1 MGIDWNRVKTRD
13 DLTKIA
19 GYDDSDIG
27 ELHLTINPNLSE
39 WEMEDALFWRDY
51 ARGII
56 LINGSPGQGKGMLA
70 HMLAFKFNR
79 YFGLQVVS
87 DSRPRPLFGELVG
100 GYAPFSEE
108 FLVDQMD
115 RQTEVATGRI
125 IRDYE
130 IWECEECGA
139 RREFKIGKNGY
150 HKCQECK
157 GLMGLAKEPED
168 IVQPHVTNDGKWIS
182 SRGEVFIHRAVWL
195 LDEFGSKYMNRRNP
209 HRPIQRTLLF
219 DVFPQ
224 WRHLECVILGLTTD
238 SDDLDPRY
246 EPKMTAEIR
255 CTRMIVE
262 DKKGNPNPD
271 RLVFRCN
278 IYPKRYVGRGE
289 YGFTGR
295 KQTII
300 LVGDKPQEII
310 GDKCWKDLYNTRQA
324 IAIQAPKS
332 MRRGQ

>member
-1 MGIDWNRVKTRD
+1 MAIDWTKVKTRE

-27 ELHLTINPNLSE
+27 ELHLQINPNLTE
-39 WEMEDALFWRDY
+39 WEMDDALFWRDY

-56 LINGSPGQGKGMLA
+56 LINGREGQGKGMLA

-79 YFGLQVVS
+79 YFGLGVVS
-87 DSRPRPLFGELVG
+87 DSHPRPIFGELVG

-108 FLVDQMD
+108 FLVDQLD
-115 RQTEVATGRI
+115 RMTEVATGQI

-130 IWECEECGA
+130 KWECEECGA
-139 RREFKIGKNGY
+139 IREFKIGRNGH

-157 GLMGLAKEPED
+157 GIMVEAKESD
-168 IVQPHVTNDGKWIS
+168 DLVKPHVDSEGRWIS

-219 DVFPQ
+219 DVFPT
-224 WRHLECVILGLTTD
+224 WRHLECVILGMTTD

-246 EPKMTAEIR
+246 EPKLTTEIR

-262 DKKGNPNPD
+262 DKHGRVEPD

-295 KQTII
+295 KQTYI
-300 LVGDKPQEII
+300 LFGDEPQDVL
-310 GDKCWKDLYNTRQA
+310 GGKRWCDLFNTKQA

>member
-1 MGIDWNRVKTRD
+1 MKTRD
-13 DLTKIA
+13 DLNKLSTNVPL
-19 GYDDSDIG
+19 YDDSDIG
-27 ELHLTINPNLSE
+27 EMHLTINPNLSE

-56 LINGSPGQGKGMLA
+56 LINGREGQGKGMLA
-70 HMLAFKFNR
+70 HMMAFKFNR
-79 YFGLQVVS
+79 YYGLQVVS
-87 DSRPRPLFGELVG
+87 DTHPRPLFGELIG
-100 GYAPFSEE
+100 GYAPFSEG

-115 RQTEVATGRI
+115 RMTEVATGQI

-130 IWECEECGA
+130 IWECEECGT
-139 RREFKIGKNGY
+139 RREFKIGKNGH
-150 HKCQECK
+150 HKCQSC
-157 GLMGLAKEPED
+157 GGVMGLAKEPVD
-168 IVQPHVTNDGKWIS
+168 IVKPHITSDGKWIS
-182 SRGEVFIHRAVWL
+182 SRGEVFINNAVWI

-219 DVFPQ
+219 DVFPT
-224 WRHLECVILGLTTD
+224 WRHLGCVILGLTTD
-238 SDDLDPRY
+238 SDDLDHRY
-246 EPKMTAEIR
+246 EPKLTAEIR

-262 DKKGNPNPD
+262 DKHGRVDPD

-289 YGFTGR
+289 YGFIGR
-295 KQTII
+295 KQTYI
-300 LVGDKPQEII
+300 LI
-310 GDKCWKDLYNTRQA
+310 GDEPEEMLGGKCWKDIYNTHQP